1 MPGVSN
7 MATKLEKSQV
17 DIIRNAREENDDFNL
32 AVQLDILYSN
42 IEESSFRL
50 LLDQI
55 GLGYRKGRYLVGIM
69 EDTECLDYALEDVQ
83 SLMIGVG
90 WTKASIILRSLT
102 HKKSVSNLIKHYRK
116 KTVPEL
122 RKDFPSPEA
131 KSTHST
137 KKQFAAFLTEKR
149 HKKLLR
155 LLEKE
160 YGLVKTTGKRKGV
173 SEAFSKLINDL

>member
-1 MPGVSN
+1 
-7 MATKLEKSQV
+7 MATKLEKSHV
-17 DIIRNAREENDDFNL
+17 DAIRKAREENDDFNL
-32 AVQLDILYSN
+32 AVQLDLLYCN

-50 LLDQI
+50 LLEQI

-69 EDTECLDYALEDVQ
+69 EDTERLDYPLKDVQ
-83 SLMIGVG
+83 SLMAGVG
-90 WTKASIILRSLT
+90 WTKTSIILRSLAN
-102 HKKSVSNLIKHYRK
+102 KKSATNLIKHYRN

-149 HKKLLR
+149 YKKLLR

-160 YGLVKTTGKRKGV
+160 YELAKTTGKRKGV
-173 SEAFSKLINDL
+173 SEAFSKLVNDL

>member
-1 MPGVSN
+1 MT
-7 MATKLEKSQV
+7 TKLEKSQV
-17 DIIRNAREENDDFNL
+17 DLIRNAREENNDFNL
-32 AVQLDILYSN
+32 AMQLDLIYCN
-42 IEESSFRL
+42 IEETSFRS
-50 LLDQI
+50 LLDEI

-69 EDTECLDYALEDVQ
+69 EDTERLGYALDDVQ

-90 WTKASIILRSLT
+90 WTKTSIILRSLT
-102 HKKSVSNLIKHYRK
+102 HKKSVTNLIKHYRN

-137 KKQFAAFLTEKR
+137 KKQFAAFLPEKR

-155 LLEKE
+155 ILEKE

-173 SEAFSKLINDL
+173 GEAFSKLINDL

>member
-1 MPGVSN
+1 
-7 MATKLEKSQV
+7 MATKLEKNQV

-32 AVQLDILYSN
+32 AIQLDILYSN
-42 IEESSFRL
+42 IEERSFRL

-55 GLGYRKGRYLVGIM
+55 GIGYRKGRYLVGIM
-69 EDTECLDYALEDVQ
+69 EDTERLDYPLEDVR

-90 WTKASIILRSLT
+90 WTKTSIILRSLT
-102 HKKSVSNLIKHYRK
+102 HKKSVTNLIKYYRN

-137 KKQFAAFLTEKR
+137 KKQFAAFLSEKR
-149 HKKLLR
+149 YKKLLR

-160 YGLVKTTGKRKGV
+160 YGLAKTTGKRKGV
-173 SEAFSKLINDL
+173 SDAFSKLINDL

>member
-1 MPGVSN
+1 
-7 MATKLEKSQV
+7 MATKLEKNQV
-17 DIIRNAREENDDFNL
+17 DIIRKAREENDDFNL

-55 GLGYRKGRYLVGIM
+55 GHGYRKGRYLVGVM
-69 EDTECLDYALEDVQ
+69 EDTERLDYPLEDVQ

-90 WTKASIILRSLT
+90 WTKTSIILRSLT
-102 HKKSVSNLIKHYRK
+102 KKKSVTNLIKHYRD

-131 KSTHST
+131 KSKHAR

-160 YGLVKTTGKRKGV
+160 YGLAKTTGKRRGV
-173 SEAFSKLINDL
+173 SEAFSKLVNDL